1 MEPVDF
7 CSLKQWELMCPV
19 DWFDFRKL
27 LANQG
32 NKWLEKCWQS
42 CGLVRYGAVSLGLA
56 VKSHAGQLQ

>member
-1 MEPVDF
+1 METLDF

-27 LANQG
+27 LANQS
-32 NKWLEKCWQS
+32 NTWLEKCQQS
-42 CGLVRYGAVSLGLA
+42 FGLVRFGAVSLGLA